1 MPGRMPAAMGDDKAR
16 SPQNGQWGKGVAAD
30 MEVMFDMSK
39 KEQGNPSNNY
49 KKLHRRIKQDYKVS
63 TNKEVINIERLRV
76 ANLVIFAGPREM
88 FTVDEFT
95 ALKDYL
101 ADGGSI
107 LFLVGEGGE
116 GKSNTNVNY
125 LLEEFGMSI
134 NNDAVADGEQVLNVT
149 ADQAKMMIRV
159 EEMDSTNTTPTLDP
173 RPTDKMILDVANGFR
188 HEHQRFFSET
198 VCYTF
203 DMHPAGGMMSPLM
216 RWKNW
221 PKRVERLAMARSSTV
236 VDAARDE
243 DGKEEPDNSSG
254 SVHDVHEESPMNE
267 TQLRRMMFVEA
278 MTPGCSVRQVAGLN
292 CTAWVMNQSH
302 SLHVK
307 EMMQAMTSMTEA
319 TLRDLPVWWFTWDV
333 QDASE
338 KLQLLQS
345 LLDPT
350 GVATMSALF
359 EFCVTDLGELL
370 SAEYKLTYARQAQNA
385 TNETELDAGLEN
397 QSNASLGGPNV
408 LTLFESDSRT
418 QLLSPPHR
426 PSNLLHL
433 SATYGV
439 TGGECVDLT
448 QGNVGEAEM
457 DSEVNGPERLA
468 RINRETVGLWEAAP
482 YDFWKGLKVREIV
495 PSLGTEIGPLRLPL
509 RPAQP
514 SLVHAEVVSE
524 PSVPVS
530 FDARAHWSKCN
541 SIGIIRNQGRAVEP
555 ISQPVVFFS
564 EEMQGLSLAPELL
577 VQCDET
583 NHGCGGGRL
592 DDVWL
597 FLRSHGVP
605 QESCAPYEHCLV
617 PTQRTCDYDW
627 QPRPTMQLHS
637 DQQDEEPQSKHD
649 ICNGACAD
657 GSKMKLFKVAE
668 VLCSDASETLDCR
681 AYAAAPPRDV
691 VGLQRELLTHGPVEV
706 AFFVAQLDI
715 AQVFSDFMS
724 YKRGVYFR
732 TPGAFGPL
740 GGHAVRLLGWGTE
753 EDFGKDALDYWLI
766 ANSYSPRWGMH
777 GLFRIRRGT
786 NECGIESIPAAG
798 TPVRAANGEKKKEK
812 ENNDKLALNITKED
826 AETVTLAKDDG
837 GLEFVFPY
845 GATLNAQKPAVPIL
859 SSGLLH
865 IDMRRRND
873 DYGMPDSGWLTTAA
887 HMPEDDFLDCEKN
900 RLLRIGDCELSYA
913 YGEEMQELQ
922 STENEQ
928 LPRDFTQLFDD
939 SLFKFAPALGRIA
952 DGRLLFSPCHEVAV
966 SDGHLRTLT

>member
-1 MPGRMPAAMGDDKAR
+1 M
-16 SPQNGQWGKGVAAD
+16 
-30 MEVMFDMSK
+30 
-39 KEQGNPSNNY
+39 
-49 KKLHRRIKQDYKVS
+49 
-63 TNKEVINIERLRV
+63 
-76 ANLVIFAGPREM
+76 
-88 FTVDEFT
+88 
-95 ALKDYL
+95 
-101 ADGGSI
+101 
-107 LFLVGEGGE
+107 
-116 GKSNTNVNY
+116 
-125 LLEEFGMSI
+125 
-134 NNDAVADGEQVLNVT
+134 LNVT

-159 EEMDSTNTTPTLDP
+159 EEMDSTNTTPTPEP
-173 RPTDKMILDVANGFR
+173 RPTDRMILDVANGFR

-221 PKRVERLAMARSSTV
+221 PKRVERLATARSSTV

-243 DGKEEPDNSSG
+243 DGKGEPDNSSG

-278 MTPGCSVRQVAGLN
+278 MSEIFEAPLRVYEMTQPEGVRQVAGLN

-370 SAEYKLTYARQAQNA
+370 SAETQYKLTYARQAQNA

-509 RPAQP
+509 RTGARPAQP
-514 SLVHAEVVSE
+514 SLVRAEVVSE

-541 SIGIIRNQGRAVEP
+541 SIGIIRNQGRCGSCWAVAAATVMTDRFCVAA
-555 ISQPVVFFS
+555 SQFLGRNDS
-564 EEMQGLSLAPELL
+564 AQGSLLQLSEMQGLSLAPELL

-668 VLCSDASETLDCR
+668 

-706 AFFVAQLDI
+706 AFF
-715 AQVFSDFMS
+715 VFSDFMS

-798 TPVRAANGEKKKEK
+798 TP
-812 ENNDKLALNITKED
+812 D
-826 AETVTLAKDDG
+826 
-837 GLEFVFPY
+837 
-845 GATLNAQKPAVPIL
+845 L
-859 SSGLLH
+859 SH
-865 IDMRRRND
+865 
-873 DYGMPDSGWLTTAA
+873 
-887 HMPEDDFLDCEKN
+887 
-900 RLLRIGDCELSYA
+900 
-913 YGEEMQELQ
+913 
-922 STENEQ
+922 
-928 LPRDFTQLFDD
+928 LFQ
-939 SLFKFAPALGRIA
+939 
-952 DGRLLFSPCHEVAV
+952 
-966 SDGHLRTLT
+966 